1 MKPAQLLLAYERLVE
16 RERLLRQDISQ
27 LESRI
32 AADPEVTALE
42 ETLAGQREV
51 QQSIGLKLRESDRER
66 ETHRTKLRSREKEL
80 MSGRIRN
87 PTELMQMSDEV
98 KHMKARF
105 AEEEEV
111 ELRLME
117 EAEAADEDV
126 RDTAAKLEDARRRA
140 ASEEPALRQE
150 LESQQAEL
158 SGVEAERDQVWSEVP
173 PAAQTAFS
181 RVRVRPVVAR
191 VDHNQCQVCHVT
203 VTSSG
208 MQKLRQ
214 GGDEI
219 VHCENCGR
227 ILVLG

>member
-1 MKPAQLLLAYERLVE
+1 MKPAQLLLEYQRLVD
-16 RERLLRQDISQ
+16 RERGLREQISE

-32 AADPEVTALE
+32 AADPEVTELE
-42 ETLAGQREV
+42 EVLAGKREV
-51 QQSIGLKLRESDRER
+51 QQEIALRLRESDRER
-66 ETHRTKLRSREKEL
+66 ETNRTRLRSREKEL

-98 KHMKARF
+98 KHMKTRF

-117 EAEAADEDV
+117 ESEIADDEV
-126 RDTAAKLEDARRRA
+126 REVTAQLEEARRRA
-140 ASEEPALRQE
+140 ASEAPGLKEE
-150 LESQQAEL
+150 LARQQAEL
-158 SGVEAERDQVWSEVP
+158 SAVEAERDDIWSQVP

-181 RVRVRPVVAR
+181 RVRVRPVVAM
-191 VDHNQCQVCHVT
+191 VDRNSCQVCHVT

-208 MQKLRQ
+208 MQMLRK
-214 GGDEI
+214 GDEI

-227 ILVLG
+227 ILVLA